1 MFDRTHHLLGE
12 ILDRITRVEGKVDQ
26 LMSDTDTLLAGL
38 AAVQVDENAEDQE
51 LAQIEGLGASIN
63 ASIQLLESQGNPNL
77 APAIAAVNALKA
89 QNDARLAKL
98 QADLA
103 GGTTLE
109 GTLPQPVASAA
120 PAPATDPAAPVSDA
134 VKPTA

>member
-1 MFDRTHHLLGE
+1 
-12 ILDRITRVEGKVDQ
+12 
-26 LMSDTDTLLAGL
+26 MSDTDTLLAGL